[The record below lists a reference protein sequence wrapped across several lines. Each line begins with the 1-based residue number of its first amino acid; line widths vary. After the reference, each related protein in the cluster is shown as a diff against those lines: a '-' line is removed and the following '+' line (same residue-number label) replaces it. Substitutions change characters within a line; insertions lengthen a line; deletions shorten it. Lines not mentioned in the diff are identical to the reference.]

1 MLDLESP
8 RWSQAVNLCWLLLV
22 LGLRP
27 LSKWYGGWEL
37 IEAVAC
43 LRGFKEL
50 WSMSQDQP
58 FIWKSSLSGPVSWV
72 GLSLWESPGCWNSV
86 IQVDGNSDMAPA
98 CQVCSCVAL
107 WGEGSEKGQWAFPA
121 FLSWRKL
128 FPRSCLDARHFIF
141 SLDDTGI
148 FQAATLVLELRG
160 SMSNSVCMFFKRNCR
175 SFFHWLIPCW
185 VLQPEVVGTYLSA
198 TWPEV
203 FPFHR
208 FEYCANREP
217 GIFKSID

>member
-1 MLDLESP
+1 MLHKF
-8 RWSQAVNLCWLLLV
+8 SQTSN
-22 LGLRP
+22 
-27 LSKWYGGWEL
+27 
-37 IEAVAC
+37 
-43 LRGFKEL
+43 
-50 WSMSQDQP
+50 SQPQWA
-58 FIWKSSLSGPVSWV
+58 FSLSTSCWMAPGPALAAASLDSQLGVSR
-72 GLSLWESPGCWNSV
+72 ESPGCRNSV
-86 IQVDGNSDMAPA
+86 SQVDGNSDMAPA